1 MKFYDEEKRIWIE
14 LNNGDVFTY
23 INTWEIPCKAIVT
36 KFNVLYW
43 NNLQSDK
50 EYVRE
55 LNNYNDGMSLYSLRG
70 NGFQIEKS
78 YGDGLIALD
87 QTLDIKQLSF
97 YMSSDPAYKNFI
109 EYSDTKFDNVI
120 RLFDTGRIDV
130 RLTPKYKL
138 IIYRREVIQG
148 NFSTL
153 KYLLWDKT
161 KLLELL

>member
-1 MKFYDEEKRIWIE
+1 MKFYHEEKRLWIE

-23 INTWEIPCKAIVT
+23 INTWGIPVKAVVT
-36 KFNVLYW
+36 EFNALYW
-43 NNLQSDK
+43 CNLQSNK
-50 EYVRE
+50 ECEIE
-55 LNNYNDGMSLYSLRG
+55 LNNYNEGMSLYSLRG
-70 NGFQIEKS
+70 NDFKIEKV
-78 YGDGLIALD
+78 YGDGLLALD
-87 QTLDIKQLSF
+87 KTLNIKQLSF
-97 YMSSDPAYKNFI
+97 YISSDPVYENFI

-130 RLTPKYKL
+130 RFKTSYKPVVYH
-138 IIYRREVIQG
+138 IEVLKG